1 MLVSGGGGLYSGA
14 YIRGSLYSG
23 RDSGIYGISLPLILT
38 FFRSEQIIFSSK

>member
-1 MLVSGGGGLYSGA
+1 MLVSGGAYIRGA
-14 YIRGSLYSG
+14 YIQGSLYSG